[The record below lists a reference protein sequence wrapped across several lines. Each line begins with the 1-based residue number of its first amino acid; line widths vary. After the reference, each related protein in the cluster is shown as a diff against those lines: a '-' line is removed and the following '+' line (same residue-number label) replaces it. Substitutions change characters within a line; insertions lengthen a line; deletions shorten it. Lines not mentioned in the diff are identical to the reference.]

1 MVKFSHFLVT
11 RWNLLD
17 PTTDIY
23 NYGIDDPD
31 AWVRRRANL
40 FEKYCLPS
48 VMNQTCQN
56 FTWLLAFSQKTP
68 PDITRRYRNL
78 KNIKIIYEFPR
89 DWLRKNY
96 SGEYLLTSRLDNDD
110 IYEPDF
116 VEKVQ
121 NNVKESAK
129 VGSVG
134 NRIIDIDGVQWDM
147 KSNKWY
153 DSGRAAPN
161 SPFMSLFENTKKDY
175 YSIDP
180 KFGLIKEKIKTVLY
194 CSHTKMTRH
203 FVSAKIP
210 KPLYIQ
216 CIHHEN
222 LANKINGGDLSVADT
237 QYWKSKYKL

>member
-1 MVKFSHFLVT
+1 MKFKHFLLT

-17 PTTDIY
+17 PATDIY

-40 FEKYCLPS
+40 FERYCLPS
-48 VMNQTCQN
+48 VMNQTCQD

-68 PDITRRYRNL
+68 LDITKRYRNL

-89 DWLRKNY
+89 DYLQNNY
-96 SGEYLLTSRLDNDD
+96 KGEWLLTSRLDNDD
-110 IYEPDF
+110 IYEPDC
-116 VEKVQ
+116 VEKIQ
-121 NNVKESAK
+121 ENVKKSIK

-147 KSNKWY
+147 RVDKWY

-161 SPFMSLFENTKKDY
+161 SPFMSLFENTRKPY

-194 CSHTKMTRH
+194 CSHTRMVQH
-203 FVSAKIP
+203 FPSAKIL
-210 KPLYIQ
+210 KPLFVQ

-222 LANKINGGDLSVADT
+222 LANKINGGDLPPNKL
-237 QYWKSKYKL
+237 QYWKSKYKI